1 MSSIEKELEKHKE
14 RAGELETELTGAR
27 EAHSEEMEKLR
38 TDIAA
43 LTGEKDLLAEERD
56 ELKKQLEEAQVTA
69 VTNED
74 RAVKAYQK
82 IKNDEK
88 LRDKTR
94 KALEIALQLLQENTD
109 GEEVDSAAKKS
120 A

>member
-1 MSSIEKELEKHKE
+1 DEVAAAH
-14 RAGELETELTGAR
+14 AET
-27 EAHSEEMEKLR
+27 EKLR
-38 TDIAA
+38 IELENVRTDLNA
-43 LTGEKDLLAEERD
+43 LTGEKDLMSEERD
-56 ELKKQLEEAQVTA
+56 ELRKQLEEAQVTA

-88 LRDKTR
+88 LREKTR
-94 KALEIALQLLQENTD
+94 KALQIALQLLQENAD

>member
-1 MSSIEKELEKHKE
+1 MEDRLPRVEDLVEGAPSTVKEGVKKDE
-14 RAGELETELTGAR
+14 AETF
-27 EAHSEEMEKLR
+27 
-38 TDIAA
+38 
-43 LTGEKDLLAEERD
+43 
-56 ELKKQLEEAQVTA
+56 KKQLEEAQVTA